1 MANSNYVADV
11 SISDNILKQIS
22 EIYRRIRNSLFRFC
36 LSNIDDFDF
45 NKDAKYFFATEDLYV
60 LNQLKTNID
69 KINKG
74 YEAFDFSV
82 AVKTINAH
90 IIELSG

>member
-1 MANSNYVADV
+1 M
-11 SISDNILKQIS
+11 SISDNILKQIA
-22 EIYRRIRNSLFRFC
+22 EMYRRIRNSLFRFC

-45 NKDAKYFFATEDLYV
+45 AKDAKYFFAKEDLYV
-60 LNQLKTNID
+60 LNQLKENIE
-69 KINKG
+69 KINKA

-90 IIELSG
+90 VIELSG